1 MDIELLH
8 DSMCSGCQACAN
20 ACMMGAIDMEEDC
33 QGFRY
38 PVINHDKCMECGA
51 CDRSCP
57 ALKSAEL
64 SGVDYGDN
72 PSTYALM
79 CNNSLL
85 RDKSSSGGA
94 FSLLSEKILSLGGYV
109 YGAAFDDNWEVCHRK
124 IDNLQ
129 DLKQLQGSK
138 YVQSR
143 IGLVYQE
150 IKKYLSAGKYVLFS
164 GTPCQ
169 CEGLASYLGRK
180 YDRLYMLDLICHGV
194 PSPLVWRRYVQYRQS
209 QKKGAVITSISFRNK
224 NLSWERYL
232 LEFAFANSSKYRE
245 DLHTDVYMRGFLAD
259 LYLRKSCYNCLYRK
273 KLRVSDITLADFWGI
288 QNVMPEMYD
297 GKGTSLLIVQSSKGQ
312 ELLKD
317 IDAKMS
323 PVDFC
328 TAVKY
333 NPSYFQSPKQNDKR
347 EEFFSRLTR
356 NEDIESLIKFYTRQS
371 LKMRIRKRL
380 SSIKILRN
388 IYHCIRK

>member
-38 PVINHDKCMECGA
+38 PVINHDKCVECGA
-51 CDRSCP
+51 CNRSCP

-64 SGVDYGDN
+64 SGVDHGDN

-79 CNNSLL
+79 CNDSLL

-109 YGAAFDDNWEVCHRK
+109 YGAAFDDNWEVCHQK

-180 YDRLYMLDLICHGV
+180 YEKLYMVDLICHGV

-209 QKKGAVITSISFRNK
+209 QKNGATITSISFRNK

-232 LEFAFANSSKYRE
+232 LEFTFANSSKYRE
-245 DLHTDVYMRGFLAD
+245 DLHTDVYMRGFLSD

-288 QNVMPEMYD
+288 QHVMPEMYD
-297 GKGTSLLIVQSSKGQ
+297 GRGTSLLIVQSEKGH

-317 IDAKMS
+317 VEAKIFS
-323 PVDFC
+323 VDFHS
-328 TAVKY
+328 AVKY
-333 NPSYFQSPKQNDKR
+333 NPSYFKSPKQNDKR
-347 EEFFSRLTR
+347 EEFFARLLG
-356 NEDIESLIKFYTRQS
+356 NENIEALIKFYTRKP
-371 LKMRIRKRL
+371 LKARIRKRL
-380 SSIKILRN
+380 SSIKILHS
-388 IYHCIRK
+388 IYHSIRK